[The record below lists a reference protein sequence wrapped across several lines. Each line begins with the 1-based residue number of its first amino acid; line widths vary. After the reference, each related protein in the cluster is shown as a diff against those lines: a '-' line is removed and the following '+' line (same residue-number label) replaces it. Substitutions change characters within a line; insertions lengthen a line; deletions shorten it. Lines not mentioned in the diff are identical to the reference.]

1 MPIAADISQ
10 LVAASTGEDDSDVH
24 VPESVACVVE
34 DGAVVGLFSSK
45 DIFDVDTSSLV

>member
-1 MPIAADISQ
+1 MPIAADICQ

-34 DGAVVGLFSSK
+34 DGDVVGLFSSK
-45 DIFDVDTSSLV
+45 DIFDADASSLV